1 MFSILKNNLRKVKC
15 KPIGKR
21 SWSQTDHKIVNRQE
35 FVEILGNAWSFHRLE
50 YGQQFILF
58 KYQITSLW

>member
-35 FVEILGNAWSFHRLE
+35 FVEILGNAWSFHRLWNMDSSSF
-50 YGQQFILF
+50 YLNT
-58 KYQITSLW
+58 K